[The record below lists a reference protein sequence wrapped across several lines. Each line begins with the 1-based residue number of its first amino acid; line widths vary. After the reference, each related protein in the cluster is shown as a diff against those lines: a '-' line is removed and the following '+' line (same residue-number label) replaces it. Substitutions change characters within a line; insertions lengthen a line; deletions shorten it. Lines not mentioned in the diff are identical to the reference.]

1 MRDNAVRDDR
11 RAETHFVGFILRGA
25 YTGKLS
31 CINQL
36 SATGSGN
43 LKLGK
48 PEEEEEQKGGGERM
62 SKAKKKGGGVSP
74 GQWKQ
79 EVQEEH
85 DGATN
90 YIVVD
95 NGPTYICSAPEFS
108 TLPALNVEVADD
120 DELRAEGEN
129 GALPRTKLFDIVCP
143 EFTGKFKADTEF
155 IGAVE

>member
-1 MRDNAVRDDR
+1 M
-11 RAETHFVGFILRGA
+11 E
-25 YTGKLS
+25 
-31 CINQL
+31 
-36 SATGSGN
+36 GSGC
-43 LKLGK
+43 LK
-48 PEEEEEQKGGGERM
+48 R
-62 SKAKKKGGGVSP
+62 KKNGGGVSP

-95 NGPTYICSAPEFS
+95 NDPTYICSAPEFS

-120 DELRAEGEN
+120 DDELRAEGEN
-129 GALPRTKLFDIVCP
+129 GALPRIELFDIVCP